1 MKTNEGERGFIG
13 KILLI
18 IVALLAVKYYFHF
31 DILEW
36 AKSPEG
42 QSFIAPLLSIIK
54 QFYVWADGVVRS
66 IVT

>member
-1 MKTNEGERGFIG
+1 MKKNTQDGFIG
-13 KILLI
+13 KVLLV
-18 IVALLAVKYYFHF
+18 IVALLTAKYYFHF

-42 QSFIAPLLSIIK
+42 QSFVAPLISIIK
-54 QFYVWADGVVRS
+54 DFYVWADSVVRA